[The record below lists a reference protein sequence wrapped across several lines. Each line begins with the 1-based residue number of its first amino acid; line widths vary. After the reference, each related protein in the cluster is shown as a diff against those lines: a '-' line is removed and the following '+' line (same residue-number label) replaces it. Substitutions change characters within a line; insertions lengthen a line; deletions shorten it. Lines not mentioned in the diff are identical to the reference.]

1 MATAS
6 LNGAELAKGW
16 FDMSQIK
23 KIFSKGMSG
32 KIAALSKVLPK
43 KTDAKAADA
52 ARYQALAA
60 NAASRNRLMQAKPFG
75 TGTSKITQ
83 FMNKVN
89 QTDAKAADAARYQA
103 LAANAV
109 PRNRLQ
115 NVDALRNLLAKGGAV
130 GSASKR
136 ADGIASKG
144 KTKGRVL

>member
-1 MATAS
+1 
-6 LNGAELAKGW
+6 
-16 FDMSQIK
+16 MSQIK